1 MRTRSSLFFFL
12 LLLTFVAG
20 VGAAVA
26 LRAPLAGILRHDA
39 SAAEPSAHGAHQAQT
54 YYCPM
59 HPSYRSEQPGDC
71 PVCNMK
77 LVPLGDEDGMGM
89 GESPDAPKPQSMGHA
104 EHERQSQTTYYCP
117 MHPSYR
123 SDHPGDCPI
132 CNMKLVPLE
141 ESTAGGEMGGVQG
154 RGTVT
159 IRPEQRQ
166 LIGVRTEEAVRKPVQ
181 MTIRAAGRVEVDER
195 RLSAVNLKV
204 GGWIEELFV
213 KSVGQQVKQ
222 GDPLFS
228 LWSPELYEA
237 QQNYALLHRTLSKRI
252 AVPEEDESVRAA
264 RERLSLWDLT
274 EEQIEWLEA
283 GNDPKRRTT
292 IHSKVAGVV
301 TRRDVVEGTHVE
313 PGLDLLQL
321 ADLSSL
327 WILADVY
334 EHELAALRPGL
345 PAEVEIFSL
354 PGEPFEGTIDFLYPT
369 LDEMTRTQRVRL
381 EVPNENGR
389 LKPGMFGA
397 VSLPVDL
404 GEQIVIADSAVLD
417 TGTRQ
422 LVFVEKDEGRF
433 EPREICIGERGEGWV
448 VVHHGLE
455 PGERVVTSGTFLI
468 DSESRLRAAVL
479 GSAGGEMPGIEGMG
493 DTGGAHEHHH

>member
-1 MRTRSSLFFFL
+1 MRTRSSLFLSL
-12 LLLTFVAG
+12 LLAFVAG
-20 VGAAVA
+20 AGASVA
-26 LRAPLAGILRHDA
+26 LRAPLAELLRHDQGA
-39 SAAEPSAHGAHQAQT
+39 VQASAHGEHQAQT
-54 YYCPM
+54 F
-59 HPSYRSEQPGDC
+59 
-71 PVCNMK
+71 
-77 LVPLGDEDGMGM
+77 
-89 GESPDAPKPQSMGHA
+89 
-104 EHERQSQTTYYCP
+104 YCP

-123 SDHPGDCPI
+123 SDHPGDCPV

-141 ESTAGGEMGGVQG
+141 EDLGVGGLGGVEG

-159 IRPEQRQ
+159 LRPEQRQ
-166 LIGVRTEEAVRKPVQ
+166 LIGVRTEEAARKPVRK
-181 MTIRAAGRVEVDER
+181 TIRAAGRVEVDER
-195 RLSAVNLKV
+195 RLAAVNLKV

-213 KSVGQQVKQ
+213 RSVGQTVRK

-237 QQNYALLHRTLSKRI
+237 QQSYALLHRARTARS

-283 GNDPKRRTT
+283 GNDPERRTT
-292 IHSKVAGVV
+292 IHSRVAGVV
-301 TRRDVVEGTHVE
+301 MRRDVVEGTYVE
-313 PGLDLLQL
+313 PGRDLLQL
-321 ADLSSL
+321 ADLASL

-334 EHELAALRPGL
+334 EHELAELRPGL

-354 PGEPFEGTIDFLYPT
+354 PGERFEGAIAFLYPT

-381 EVPNENGR
+381 EVPNEDGR
-389 LKPGMFGA
+389 LKPGMFGS

-433 EPREICIGERGEGWV
+433 EPREVDLGERGEGWV
-448 VVHHGLE
+448 VVRDGLE

-479 GSAGGEMPGIEGMG
+479 GQDGEMEGMEGSG
-493 DTGGAHEHHH
+493 DTHHH